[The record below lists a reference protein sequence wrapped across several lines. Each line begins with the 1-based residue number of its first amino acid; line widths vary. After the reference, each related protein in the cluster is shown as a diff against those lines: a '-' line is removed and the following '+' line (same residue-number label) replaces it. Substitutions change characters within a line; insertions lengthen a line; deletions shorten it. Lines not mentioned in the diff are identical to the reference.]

1 MYSKTIKDTEHRI
14 YNNIDEFRKH
24 EGDRDVC
31 TDWRKAKEGDWA
43 LTDDGQVLGVL
54 KRAVIKST
62 QYNDKEKPY
71 IRTLLGT
78 IYATDDYKLE
88 GKPPKNIYMFG
99 GGQGKKQYTTYRERI
114 FCNLVANGMEPRDAY
129 LRAFPTENKDYALKR
144 AKVFLGQKRIRRMID
159 KEIEELLD
167 DIGITKTYLL
177 EAAKSVVDKT
187 KSKDSDKLR
196 AIETLMKI
204 SGLLSTEKK
213 TDTIAMF
220 QEFTGFSQEK
230 LKHLKSG
237 MVDSQKD
244 VSKKS

>member
-1 MYSKTIKDTEHRI
+1 MSSEHIQHKFVKPNSIESREYQISLANDAKVNNSLVVLPTGLGKTT
-14 YNNIDEFRKH
+14 
-24 EGDRDVC
+24 V
-31 TDWRKAKEGDWA
+31 A
-43 LTDDGQVLGVL
+43 LLVLL
-54 KRAVIKST
+54 DI
-62 QYNDKEKPY
+62 
-71 IRTLLGT
+71 L
-78 IYATDDYKLE
+78 LE
-88 GKPPKNIYMFG
+88 GKGGVLFLAPTRVLVNQHFEFLKN
-99 GGQGKKQYTTYRERI
+99 
-114 FCNLVANGMEPRDAY
+114 NV
-129 LRAFPTENKDYALKR
+129 
-144 AKVFLGQKRIRRMID
+144 
-159 KEIEELLD
+159 LLD